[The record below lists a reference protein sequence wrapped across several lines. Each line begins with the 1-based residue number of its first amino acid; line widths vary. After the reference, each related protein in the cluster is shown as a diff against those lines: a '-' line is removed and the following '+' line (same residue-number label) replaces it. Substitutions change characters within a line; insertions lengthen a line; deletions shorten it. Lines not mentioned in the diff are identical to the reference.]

1 MMATNQLLGS
11 LFDDPAHV
19 LVAPLDRWIA
29 ASPHFA
35 AFVNTYRD
43 KIRKKAR
50 GTRGV
55 EALRDLEAE
64 LETAYLLLRA
74 GHFAVAYEPH
84 GTGKTRA
91 PDFTVTAKT
100 RVTFNVEVTRM
111 RASRRADCLHR
122 EEARSADDD
131 AAVEPSFD
139 RHHHG
144 GRLADI
150 VCGKL
155 GQLLPSMINVLV
167 VVAEGDA
174 MAHLDVPRA
183 MTRLKDRAERR
194 ETSLFTRHGFR
205 GTPDFFKHYQRL
217 SGLLVRSA
225 WDPESGSCPILWTN
239 SQAKHPIP
247 AKILAL
253 LHLTLCLTAPPM
265 VLE

>member
-1 MMATNQLLGS
+1 MMATNQPLGP
-11 LFDDPAHV
+11 LFDDSAQV
-19 LVAPLDRWIA
+19 LVAPVHRWIA

-43 KIRKKAR
+43 KIRKKAK

-55 EALRDLEAE
+55 EAFRDLHVE

-84 GTGKTRA
+84 GQGKGRA
-91 PDFTVTAKT
+91 PDFAVTSKS

-111 RASRRADCLHR
+111 RASRRADRWHH
-122 EEARSADDD
+122 EEARSAGDDG
-131 AAVEPSFD
+131 AAEPPCD
-139 RHHHG
+139 RYHQG

-167 VVAEGDA
+167 IVAEGDA
-174 MAHLDVPRA
+174 IEHLDVPRA
-183 MTRLKDRAERR
+183 MAHLKDRAERK

-225 WDPESGSCPILWTN
+225 WDPESGTGPILWTN

-247 AKILAL
+247 ANILAIL
-253 LHLTLCLTAPPM
+253 RK
-265 VLE
+265 